1 MNHMMNNDHIAIYG
15 KGGVGKSTL
24 ATAVAASYAS
34 RGIRT
39 LLLGCSPKTD
49 STYFLLNKMCEPTL
63 LMEIQKKGSSLSVVE
78 GCIQEGFNN
87 VLCAETGGPEPASGC
102 AGRGVFHSLNAIH
115 SSGVIEK
122 KGISRIIY
130 DVIADVVCGGFSLP
144 MQPKFASTIFIV
156 TTAEFMSLYAAN
168 NICLATKNYND
179 VNQVKIRVGGLI
191 LFSKGIS
198 EEEKITADFAQK
210 INVKVLS
217 EIPRSD
223 LVKKAERKKG
233 TVLQYFPDTEITN
246 QFRLLSKEME
256 ECEGTIP
263 YPFTTSECIRYI
275 STLSNQMV
283 DVEKVKEI
291 QIDELSHHKPKK
303 HLILNG
309 LDKSAT
315 KIHRHVSVYGKA
327 GIGKSTISSNISA
340 ALSEMS
346 EVVLQVGC
354 DPKRD
359 SVWNLTH
366 TLIPTIMEKIRE
378 NETSGKG
385 KPELD
390 EIIFRGYNDI
400 YCAEAGGPPPGRGCA
415 GQGVLY
421 ALEYLR
427 DMQVEDKYGISFT
440 LYDVLGD
447 VVCGGFAQ
455 PIRQGYCKEIYI
467 ITNGELLSLI
477 VSNNI
482 LKAVHKLNKEGVE
495 VGVGGLIV
503 NSHSGENENLL
514 LERFSEK
521 VGIPIMAY
529 VPRSPLVQ
537 VAESSNKTVVEAF
550 SNSEQAVIYRNLAIK
565 IANTRDLHYPSPYE
579 SSLDL
584 YKLNNSIYG

>member
-1 MNHMMNNDHIAIYG
+1 MNQMKNNDHIAIYG

-24 ATAVAASYAS
+24 ATAIAACYAS
-34 RGIRT
+34 RGIKT

-49 STYFLLNKMCEPTL
+49 STYFLLGKMCEPTL
-63 LMEIQKKGSSLSVVE
+63 LEEIRKKGSSLSVVE
-78 GCIQEGFNN
+78 GCIHEGFNN

-115 SSGVIEK
+115 KTGVIEK
-122 KGISRIIY
+122 KAISRIIY

-168 NICLATKNYND
+168 NICLAIKNYND
-179 VNQVKIRVGGLI
+179 LNKEQIKVGGLI
-191 LFSKGIS
+191 LFSREIP
-198 EEEKITADFAQK
+198 EEGRITSDFAKK
-210 INVKVLS
+210 INVELLS
-217 EIPRSD
+217 EIPKSD
-223 LVKKAERKKG
+223 LVRKAERLKG
-233 TVLQYFPDTEITN
+233 TVLQYFPDSEISN
-246 QFRLLSKEME
+246 QFELLSQKMQYS
-256 ECEGTIP
+256 EGTYSSP
-263 YPFTTSECIRYI
+263 LSTSECIRYI
-275 STLSNQMV
+275 STLSKQMLGEIIIE
-283 DVEKVKEI
+283 DVH
-291 QIDELSHHKPKK
+291 IDKGLFHKPNVNQI
-303 HLILNG
+303 HNR
-309 LDKSAT
+309 LDQSVSNL
-315 KIHRHVSVYGKA
+315 HRQISIYGKA

-340 ALSEMS
+340 ALSEMG

-390 EIIFRGYNDI
+390 ETIFRGYDDV
-400 YCAEAGGPPPGRGCA
+400 YCAEAGGPPPGKGCA

-427 DMQVEDKYGISFT
+427 EMQVEVRYGISFT
-440 LYDVLGD
+440 IYDVLGD

-455 PIRQGYCKEIYI
+455 PIRKGYCKEIYI
-467 ITNGELLSLI
+467 VTNGELLSLV

-482 LKAVHKLNKEGVE
+482 LKAVHRLNKEGIE
-495 VGVGGLIV
+495 AGVGGLII
-503 NSHSGENENLL
+503 NSHSGAYDNLL
-514 LERFSEK
+514 LEHFSEK
-521 VGIPIMAY
+521 VRVPIFAY
-529 VPRSPLVQ
+529 VPRSPSVQ
-537 VAESSNKTVVEAF
+537 VAESSNRTVVEAF
-550 SNSEQAVIYRNLAIK
+550 PNSEQAMIYRNLARK
-565 IANTRDLHYPSPYE
+565 IANNRQLHYPSPYE

-584 YKLNNSIYG
+584 YNLNHSIYG